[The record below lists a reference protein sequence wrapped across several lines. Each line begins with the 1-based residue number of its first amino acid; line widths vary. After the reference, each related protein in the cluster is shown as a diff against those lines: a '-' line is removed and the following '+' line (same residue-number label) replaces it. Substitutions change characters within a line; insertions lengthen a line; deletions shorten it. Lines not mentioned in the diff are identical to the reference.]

1 MASLGFS
8 SQLFLQFHT
17 RCSDGLQGA
26 GKMDM
31 RMFIVAGLIGR
42 SIRFSAFSFG
52 IVMFGEELVDILNI
66 WTFTALGIAIGIA
79 SFPLLKWWNGLAEPE
94 NQPSSSD

>member
-1 MASLGFS
+1 MLRRLVGSEMCIRDSKVFGWIA
-8 SQLFLQFHT
+8 
-17 RCSDGLQGA
+17 GA

-52 IVMFGEELVDILNI
+52 IVMFGEELLDLLNI
-66 WTFTALGIAIGIA
+66 WTFTTLGIAIGIA
-79 SFPLLKWWNGLAEPE
+79 SLPLLKWWNGLAEPE